1 MRIRT
6 RVTERIS
13 QNSAA
18 ERIGGLEPACLVAI
32 AGPLLGTRIELD
44 GAPLT
49 IGRSSESGLTIPHA
63 SVSRHHCRIIRDNR
77 MFMLEDLGSTNKTF
91 VNGLMIERTIL
102 ADGDRIKLGDS
113 VFKFF
118 ELGSVEADYQKQLVD
133 LAVMDELTGISNR
146 RHFLALIT
154 QEIAEAR
161 RQNMSLALIM
171 ADLDH
176 FKPINDAHGHL
187 DGDVVLKR
195 FAEILVQEL
204 PPLGLA
210 GRLGGEEFGILL
222 PEVSVAQAKAFAES
236 ARKNTERSVYQLSN
250 AQVNITASF
259 GVAMLSDLMEEPTA
273 LMRAAD
279 AKLYEAKAG
288 GRNCVAL

>member
-77 MFMLEDLGSTNKTF
+77 MFVLEDLGSTNKTF
-91 VNGLMIERTIL
+91 VNGLMIERTLL

-187 DGDVVLKR
+187 DGDLVLKR

-210 GRLGGEEFGILL
+210 GRLGGEEFGVLL

-236 ARKNTERSVYQLSN
+236 VRKNTESAVHQLSN
-250 AQVNITASF
+250 AHVNITASF
-259 GVAMLSDLMEEPTA
+259 GVAMLSDLMDEPTA
-273 LMRAAD
+273 LLRAAD
-279 AKLYEAKAG
+279 AKLYEAKAA
-288 GRNCVAL
+288 GRNCVVL